1 MMKKLIIIFVLS
13 IMMLQMV
20 IASDVPSRPQ
30 ESKGDV
36 FSALSELGKD
46 DLSKF
51 YQAINDSGFIDSIK
65 YSGPIT
71 IFAPT
76 NEAFNKIPD
85 ETLKE
90 IMENRTRLRSI
101 IAYHIVPENIS
112 SNELRNGASIKTYQG
127 ENLTVS
133 VDGNTIKLNN
143 ATIKQTDIKCNNGI
157 IHLIDTIL
165 MPMGSKITGELNISG
180 VMLGSDKGQLIAT
193 AAASNTTLSRPIEQR
208 FVIQEEM
215 K

>member
-180 VMLGSDKGQLIAT
+180 VTTELDAGQY
-193 AAASNTTLSRPIEQR
+193 ASTTH
-208 FVIQEEM
+208 
-215 K
+215 KK

>member
-1 MMKKLIIIFVLS
+1 MIRRLIIIFSL
-13 IMMLQMV
+13 ILIHP
-20 IASDVPSRPQ
+20 IAIANDIPSSPQ

-180 VMLGSDKGQLIAT
+180 VTTELDAGQY
-193 AAASNTTLSRPIEQR
+193 ASTTH
-208 FVIQEEM
+208 
-215 K
+215 KK

>member
-1 MMKKLIIIFVLS
+1 
-13 IMMLQMV
+13 
-20 IASDVPSRPQ
+20 
-30 ESKGDV
+30 
-36 FSALSELGKD
+36 
-46 DLSKF
+46 
-51 YQAINDSGFIDSIK
+51 
-65 YSGPIT
+65 
-71 IFAPT
+71 
-76 NEAFNKIPD
+76 
-85 ETLKE
+85 
-90 IMENRTRLRSI
+90 LRSI

>member
-1 MMKKLIIIFVLS
+1 
-13 IMMLQMV
+13 MLQMV

-180 VMLGSDKGQLIAT
+180 VTTELDAGQY
-193 AAASNTTLSRPIEQR
+193 ASTTH
-208 FVIQEEM
+208 
-215 K
+215 KK